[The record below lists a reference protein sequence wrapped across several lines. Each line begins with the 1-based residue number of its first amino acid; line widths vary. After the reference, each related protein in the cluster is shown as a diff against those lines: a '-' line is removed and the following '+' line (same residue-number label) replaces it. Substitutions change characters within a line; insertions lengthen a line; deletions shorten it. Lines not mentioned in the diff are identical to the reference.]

1 MIVSIDEVKEF
12 LKIEKNNTD
21 EDLLIQTLINAA
33 EEYLKNATG
42 NTFDNTNNLAR
53 LFCMILI
60 SDWYENREFIG
71 KTSEKVR
78 DTINS
83 MVTQLKY
90 CYGGETS

>member
-21 EDLLIQTLINAA
+21 EDLLIETLINSA

-42 NTFDNTNNLAR
+42 NTFDSANNLAK
-53 LFCMILI
+53 LFCMLLI